1 MPKNSFIFVVYDKH
15 ICIEKKQY
23 TMERYCIIMAGGIGS
38 RFWPVSRPKMPKQF
52 LDFLGTGRTL
62 LQTTFERYLSLFP
75 KENIF
80 VATNIQY
87 RNIVKEQIDIADENI
102 LCEPARKNTAPCI
115 AFATYHISKL
125 NPESV
130 LVFAPCDHL
139 ILRKEAFCAAIEKA
153 MSFAESHKALLT
165 IGIKPT
171 RPETG
176 YGYIQITDDI
186 KDGVNKVKTF
196 TEKPNRELAEIF
208 VESGEFFWN
217 SGIFIWRTDVI
228 KEALKRHIPEITSRL
243 DADENKFN
251 TPEEEEFINEVFPTI
266 PNISIDFALM
276 EKAKNVYVLCAE
288 FGWTDIG
295 TWDSLYD
302 ISRKDHRGNADLGNT
317 LIYDSSNNIISVK
330 QGKIAVVEG
339 LENFIIADS
348 DDALLICKKGD
359 ENRLRQIF
367 NDVNTKFKL

>member
-1 MPKNSFIFVVYDKH
+1 
-15 ICIEKKQY
+15 
-23 TMERYCIIMAGGIGS
+23 MAGGIGS
-38 RFWPVSRPKMPKQF
+38 RFWPVSRPEMPKQF

-80 VATNIQY
+80 VATNY
-87 RNIVKEQIDIADENI
+87 NYKSIVKEQIEIAEENI
-102 LCEPARKNTAPCI
+102 LCEPTRKNTAPCI
-115 AFATYHISKL
+115 AYATYHINKL
-125 NPESV
+125 NPNSV

-139 ILRKEAFCAAIEKA
+139 ILRKEAFCMAVEKA
-153 MSFAESHKALLT
+153 MNFAENHDALLT

-176 YGYIQITDDI
+176 YGYIQITDYI
-186 KDGVNKVKTF
+186 EEGVNEVKTF

-228 KEALKRHIPEITSRL
+228 KEALQRHIPEITTRL
-243 DADENKFN
+243 DVNENKFN
-251 TPEEEEFINEVFPTI
+251 TQDEADFINEVFPTL

-276 EKAKNVYVLCAE
+276 EKARNVYVLCAE

-302 ISRKDHRGNADLGNT
+302 ISRKDHRGNADLGNA
-317 LIYDSSNNIISVK
+317 LIYDSSNNIIAVK
-330 QGKIAVVEG
+330 PGKMTVVEG

-367 NDVNTKFKL
+367 NDVNTKFKI

>member
-1 MPKNSFIFVVYDKH
+1 
-15 ICIEKKQY
+15 
-23 TMERYCIIMAGGIGS
+23 MERYCIIMAGGIGS
-38 RFWPVSRPKMPKQF
+38 RFWPVSRPEMPKQF

-62 LQTTFERYLSLFP
+62 LQTTYERYLSLFP

-80 VATNIQY
+80 VSTNANY
-87 RNIVKEQIDIADENI
+87 KGIVKEQIEIADKNI
-102 LCEPARKNTAPCI
+102 ICEPVRKNTASCI
-115 AFATYHISKL
+115 VYATYHIANISKDA
-125 NPESV
+125 V

-139 ILRKEAFCAAIEKA
+139 ILRKEAFCSAVEKA
-153 MSFAESHKALLT
+153 MGFAENHEALLT

-171 RPETG
+171 RSETG
-176 YGYIQITDDI
+176 YGYIQITDNVE
-186 KDGVNKVKTF
+186 DGVNEVKTF

-217 SGIFIWRTDVI
+217 SGIFIWRADVI
-228 KEALKRHIPEITSRL
+228 KEAMRRHIPEITTRF
-243 DADENKFN
+243 DEVEEQFN
-251 TPEEEEFINEVFPTI
+251 TEKEHEIVNEIFPTL

-276 EKAKNVYVLCAE
+276 EKAKNVHVLCAE

-330 QGKIAVVEG
+330 PGKMAVVEG

-367 NDVNTKFKL
+367 NDVNTKFKR

>member
-1 MPKNSFIFVVYDKH
+1 
-15 ICIEKKQY
+15 
-23 TMERYCIIMAGGIGS
+23 MAGGIGS
-38 RFWPVSRPKMPKQF
+38 RFWPVSRPEMPKQF

-62 LQTTFERYLSLFP
+62 LQTTYERYLSLFP

-80 VATNIQY
+80 VSTNNKY
-87 RNIVKEQIDIADENI
+87 RDIVKGQIEIADENI
-102 LCEPARKNTAPCI
+102 LCEPTRKNTAPCI
-115 AFATYHISKL
+115 AYATYHMANISKDA
-125 NPESV
+125 V

-139 ILRKEAFCAAIEKA
+139 ILRKEAFCSAVEKA
-153 MSFAESHKALLT
+153 MAFAENHDALLT

-176 YGYIQITDDI
+176 YGYIQITD
-186 KDGVNKVKTF
+186 KVEDGVNEVKTF
-196 TEKPNRELAEIF
+196 TEKPNRELAEVF

-217 SGIFIWRTDVI
+217 SGIFIWRTNVI
-228 KEALKRHIPEITSRL
+228 KEALQRHIPEITTRFEEAKEL
-243 DADENKFN
+243 FN
-251 TPEEEEFINEVFPTI
+251 TPKEAEFIEETFPTL

-288 FGWTDIG
+288 FGWSDIG

-317 LIYDSSNNIISVK
+317 LIYDSSKNIISVK
-330 QGKIAVVEG
+330 PGKLAVIEG
-339 LENFIIADS
+339 LDNFIIADS
-348 DDALLICKKGD
+348 DDVLLICKKGD

-367 NDVNTKFKL
+367 NDVNTKFKR